1 MRFAGGFGI
10 VAVLIIVGV
19 LPSSADAHPAPFSYV
34 DLQVTRDGIDAS
46 VVMHAFDVA
55 HDLGLSSEDRVFDAD
70 FVQNS
75 GAKLTALVLSRLS
88 LKVNGKAVD
97 ATRIDVAVVPDRRG
111 ARVRLRYTAANPA
124 VVEISC
130 ALFPYDPSHQT
141 FLNIYEGGQ
150 LTRQAILDAGQT
162 SATHYMGTTQGTLA
176 VIKKFVV
183 AGIAH
188 IAIGPDHILFLVG
201 LLLLGGS
208 VIQLLK
214 IVTSFTI
221 AHSITLSLA
230 ALNLVSPSTRL
241 VEPAIALSIIYVGI
255 DNLLVRPGSR
265 DTRVWIALTFGL
277 IHGFGFATVLREM
290 DLPRRA
296 LGWSLFSFNL
306 GVEIGQVCIVLIVAS
321 ALAWIAARSTSLRT
335 RVAYAGSIVVAAAG
349 FVWFVQRV
357 FFIGGGA

>member
-1 MRFAGGFGI
+1 MRIGR
-10 VAVLIIVGV
+10 VCAVVFWLAM
-19 LPSSADAHPAPFSYV
+19 LPRVVSAHPAPFSYV
-34 DLQVTRDGIDAS
+34 DLQVTRNGIDAS

-70 FVQNS
+70 FVQNNS
-75 GAKLTALVLSRLS
+75 ARLTALVLSRLS
-88 LKVNGKAVD
+88 LKVNGRSVAATPVD
-97 ATRIDVAVVPDRRG
+97 VTVVPDRRG
-111 ARVRLRYTAANPA
+111 ARVRLRYAATDPA

-130 ALFPYDPSHQT
+130 GLFPYDPSHQT

-150 LTRQAILDAGQT
+150 LTRQSILDAGQT
-162 SATHYMGTTQGTLA
+162 SATHYMGTTQGTLV
-176 VIKKFVV
+176 VIKKFVL
-183 AGIAH
+183 AGIEH

-241 VEPAIALSIIYVGI
+241 IEPAIALSIIYVGI

-277 IHGFGFATVLREM
+277 IHGFGFASVLREM

-335 RVAYAGSIVVAAAG
+335 RIAYAGSIVVAAAG

>member
-1 MRFAGGFGI
+1 MRIGRLFATFLSLVI
-10 VAVLIIVGV
+10 
-19 LPSSADAHPAPFSYV
+19 LPSPVSAHPAPFSYV
-34 DLQVTRDGIDAS
+34 DLQVTRDGIDAA
-46 VVMHAFDVA
+46 VVMHAFDIA

-70 FVQNS
+70 FVRNN
-75 GAKLTALVLSRLS
+75 GAKLTAMVVSRFS
-88 LKVNGKAVD
+88 LTANGTEITPTPVD
-97 ATRIDVAVVPDRRG
+97 VSVVPDRRG
-111 ARVRLRYTAANPA
+111 ARVRLHYAAADPA
-124 VVEISC
+124 VLQIRC

-141 FLNIYEGGQ
+141 FLNVYEGGQ
-150 LTRQAILDAGQT
+150 LTRQMILDAGQ
-162 SATHYMGTTQGTLA
+162 SSVTHYMGTTQGTLA
-176 VIKKFVV
+176 VIKKFVL
-183 AGIAH
+183 AGIEH

-214 IVTSFTI
+214 IVTSFTV

-230 ALNLVSPSTRL
+230 ALNVFSPSTRL
-241 VEPAIALSIIYVGI
+241 VEPAIALSIIYVGV

-277 IHGFGFATVLREM
+277 IHGFGFASVLREM
-290 DLPRRA
+290 DLPRAA

-306 GVEIGQVCIVLIVAS
+306 GVEIGQVCIVLLVAS
-321 ALAWIAARSTSLRT
+321 ALAWIAARSTTLRT
-335 RVAYAGSIVVAAAG
+335 RIAYAGSVVVAAAG